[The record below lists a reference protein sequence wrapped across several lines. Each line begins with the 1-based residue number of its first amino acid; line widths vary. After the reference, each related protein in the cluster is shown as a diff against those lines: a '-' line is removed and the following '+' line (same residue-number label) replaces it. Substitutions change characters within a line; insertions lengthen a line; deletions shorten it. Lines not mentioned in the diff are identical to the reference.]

1 MPLFVFFFLF
11 FSTLCAS
18 PLIVSD
24 PTNDASN
31 ATMIGKLVEQ
41 ITKYE
46 EMIQKAND
54 QVQRLNQINDVMN
67 KTHQFLNGSAIAIAS
82 PSEVVANLKHVL
94 ATMQYNA
101 KSLKD
106 TLKNFDIGSKIRIK
120 EMGNKCPWLRYDIIS
135 PQSLKIFFTETG
147 EETQL
152 LKDAKKLVQTLSDD
166 VYSNLHTTLG
176 TLSGRALA
184 ESLCEVVLKEELE
197 QQKKI
202 YQEKEK
208 AALIRGDMSEYSRL
222 RNKRL
227 KAELTKILDDQAQ
240 LSKKFSPL
248 IGRQTQMLEQLGV
261 KDPSANT
268 KEMQYCQEG
277 SNQEG
282 AFCYPQALETQ
293 RLNQEFDG
301 LQKEFHRQLLLA
313 GNSTQAQANAYANF
327 NQKGQILLLH
337 YAKEMAN
344 HLAFV
349 NETLSLIGSLMA
361 EDFQRKYYRNLNLQD
376 KSTKEQ
382 KTEREIKDLLKDK
395 KMFDQYSSN
404 FDNYGFP
411 LLR

>member
-1 MPLFVFFFLF
+1 MPLLVFFFFF
-11 FSTLCAS
+11 FSTIYAS

-54 QVQRLNQINDVMN
+54 QVQRLNQINDMMN

-94 ATMQYNA
+94 ATLQYNA

-208 AALIRGDMSEYSRL
+208 AALI
-222 RNKRL
+222 
-227 KAELTKILDDQAQ
+227 
-240 LSKKFSPL
+240 
-248 IGRQTQMLEQLGV
+248 
-261 KDPSANT
+261 
-268 KEMQYCQEG
+268 
-277 SNQEG
+277 
-282 AFCYPQALETQ
+282 
-293 RLNQEFDG
+293 
-301 LQKEFHRQLLLA
+301 
-313 GNSTQAQANAYANF
+313 
-327 NQKGQILLLH
+327 
-337 YAKEMAN
+337 
-344 HLAFV
+344 
-349 NETLSLIGSLMA
+349 LSLIH
-361 EDFQRKYYRNLNLQD
+361 
-376 KSTKEQ
+376 
-382 KTEREIKDLLKDK
+382 I
-395 KMFDQYSSN
+395 
-404 FDNYGFP
+404 
-411 LLR
+411 